1 MIGLGVKYVENK
13 LNWIS
18 KSKEMKGSRLVAGMR
33 LDAGWATRFIN
44 GEPVRIIH
52 EIQFNSPGGF
62 RLYILTGS
70 LSQNSQKLKSLAKG
84 LLAPGSFM
92 NRYHGKIMAGL
103 EGLPGLSPEAAQ
115 VSPFNPFFI
124 FLLIVKQNRFR
135 FELSDLDHLSPMNR
149 YVYADDHQVGG
160 EKVGDLEGDESVGGL
175 HRKWGLEEGGI
186 VVVRPDGYVGL
197 VVKLDELNVL
207 EKYFAGFLKET
218 AMGAKL

>member
-1 MIGLGVKYVENK
+1 VRYAENK
-13 LNWIS
+13 LNWV
-18 KSKEMKGSRLVAGMR
+18 KKTAEMKQCKLVAGER

-52 EIQFNSPGGF
+52 EVQFNSPGGF
-62 RLYILTGS
+62 RIFVLTGPLDKNKS
-70 LSQNSQKLKSLAKG
+70 KLEKLAKSLLK
-84 LLAPGSFM
+84 PTSFM
-92 NRYHGKIMAGL
+92 NRYHGKIMAGM

-135 FELSDLDHLSPMNR
+135 FELSDLDRLSPLNR
-149 YVYADDHQVGG
+149 YVYADDHQLGG
-160 EKVGDLEGDESVGGL
+160 EKIGDMEGDESVGGL
-175 HRKWGLEEGGI
+175 HKKWGLNDGVV

-197 VVKLDELNVL
+197 VVPLDEPETLN
-207 EKYFAGFLKET
+207 KYFAGFLKET

>member
-1 MIGLGVKYVENK
+1 MRYGENK
-13 LNWIS
+13 LNWVR
-18 KSKEMKGSRLVAGMR
+18 KTAEMKNCKLVAGER

-52 EIQFNSPGGF
+52 EVQFNSPGGF
-62 RLYILTGS
+62 RIYILTGS
-70 LSQNSQKLKSLAKG
+70 LEKNAGKLQNLAKSLLK
-84 LLAPGSFM
+84 PTSFM

-115 VSPFNPFFI
+115 ISPFNPFFI

-135 FELSDLDHLSPMNR
+135 FELSDLDQLSPMNR
-149 YVYADDHQVGG
+149 YVYADDHQLGG
-160 EKVGDLEGDESVGGL
+160 DKIGDAEGDDTVGGL
-175 HRKWGLEEGGI
+175 HKKWGLEDGAV

-197 VVKLDELNVL
+197 VVPLDEPDVLNQ
-207 EKYFAGFLKET
+207 YFAGFLKET

>member
-1 MIGLGVKYVENK
+1 MENK

-18 KSKEMKGSRLVAGMR
+18 KTKEMKGCKLVAGQR

-52 EIQFNSPGGF
+52 EVQFSSPGGF
-62 RLYILTGS
+62 RIYVMTGS
-70 LSQNSQKLKSLAKG
+70 LEKNGQKLQSLAKG
-84 LLAPGSFM
+84 LLDPTSFM
-92 NRYHGKIMAGL
+92 TKYHGKIMAGL

-115 VSPFNPFFI
+115 VTPFNPFFT

-135 FELSDLDHLSPMNR
+135 FELSDLDNLSPMNR
-149 YVYADDHQVGG
+149 YVYADDHQLGG
-160 EKVGDLEGDESVGGL
+160 DKIGDLEGDDSVGGL
-175 HRKWGLEEGGI
+175 HTKWGLEDGAI

-197 VVKLDELNVL
+197 VVRLDERDVL
-207 EKYFAGFLKET
+207 EKYFAGFLRET